1 MEFLKRKTRVLVHT
15 KVVGVTIYID
25 ILKIMTKFR
34 YVVLILLLMNF
45 SSFASSKK

>member
-1 MEFLKRKTRVLVHT
+1 MLVHT
-15 KVVGVTIYID
+15 KVAGVATYID

-45 SSFASSKK
+45 PSFASSKK